1 MEEIATCLYWLKKM
15 ALQLG
20 RFISDSNWVK
30 DNYPD
35 LVDKHAEQYIAVLDK
50 KVIAY
55 APTMEKILDNID
67 ELGID
72 PNLVIIKF
80 LTNEEISFLL

>member
-1 MEEIATCLYWLKKM
+1 MPVLVKENGTEEM

-35 LVDKHAEQYIAVLDK
+35 LIDKYTEQYIAVLDK

-55 APTMEKILDNID
+55 VPTMEKVLDNID
-67 ELGID
+67 EMGID
-72 PNLVIIKF
+72 PNLVILKF
-80 LTNEEISFLL
+80 LTREEISFLL

>member
-1 MEEIATCLYWLKKM
+1 MPVLVKENGTEEMT
-15 ALQLG
+15 LQLG

-35 LVDKHAEQYIAVLDK
+35 LIDKYAEQYIAVLDK
-50 KVIAY
+50 EVIAY
-55 APTMEKILDNID
+55 APTMEKVLDSID

-72 PNLVIIKF
+72 PNIVIIKF
-80 LTNEEISFLL
+80 LTKEEISFLL

>member
-1 MEEIATCLYWLKKM
+1 MPVLVKENGTEEMT
-15 ALQLG
+15 LQLG

-35 LVDKHAEQYIAVLDK
+35 LIDKYSEHYIAVLDK
-50 KVIAY
+50 EVIAY
-55 APTMEKILDNID
+55 APTMEKVLDNIG

-80 LTNEEISFLL
+80 LTKEEVSFLL